1 MQFVMIKP
9 FALSVDAQP
18 MQVHLYTIPLRVIEE
33 TEHEILIYHKDDHV
47 HAFWFDKKYIDR
59 FI

>member
-9 FALSVDAQP
+9 FALSVDGQP

-33 TEHEILIYHKDDHV
+33 TENEILVYHKDDHV
-47 HAFWFDKKYIDR
+47 HAFWYNKKYIDR

>member
-9 FALSVDAQP
+9 FALSVDDQP

-33 TEHEILIYHKDDHV
+33 TENEILVYHKDDHV

>member
-1 MQFVMIKP
+1 MIKP
-9 FALSVDAQP
+9 FALSVDGQP
-18 MQVHLYTIPLRVIEE
+18 MQVYLYTIPLRVVEE
-33 TEHEILIYHKDDHV
+33 TEKEVLVYHKDDCV